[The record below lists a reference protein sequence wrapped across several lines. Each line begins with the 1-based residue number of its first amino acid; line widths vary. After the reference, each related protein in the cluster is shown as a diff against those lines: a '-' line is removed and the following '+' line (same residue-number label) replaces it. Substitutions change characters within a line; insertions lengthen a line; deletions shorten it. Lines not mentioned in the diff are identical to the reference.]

1 MNLHMWL
8 RPKKIPTWKVYF
20 PVWKRKWCLHMNL
33 TAYIMLAKCS
43 KDILSSTTLNADGMH
58 WEGVRQ
64 WSTGIHFFLF
74 LTTSKKKRKLEC
86 LSRVAKP
93 LGLPLTSAE
102 VEAKFAWGQKKKNT
116 QTRLTFVSN
125 YLVKT
130 VQRIGGQTTQAGS
143 SSGCKISSKR
153 KFFYVYTGICPK
165 LGHISSL
172 ILPHANTEMMSLFL

>member
-33 TAYIMLAKCS
+33 TAYITHGMCS
-43 KDILSSTTLNADGMH
+43 EGILSSTTQSADGMH

-64 WSTGIHFFLF
+64 WSTGIHFFLC

-116 QTRLTFVSN
+116 QARLTFVSN
-125 YLVKT
+125 YLVNT
-130 VQRIGGQTTQAGS
+130 VQRIGGQTIQK
-143 SSGCKISSKR
+143 CEFWDK
-153 KFFYVYTGICPK
+153 
-165 LGHISSL
+165 
-172 ILPHANTEMMSLFL
+172 